1 MSSYYSMLDLEREF
15 LKGFCMN
22 KKVLNKTFIVIA
34 ILLVVLAGARLY
46 ANYHSTDAEKSL
58 RTDIKVMLY
67 SKTGCSYCDKA
78 KALLQSRGVPYEVV
92 ELTNNKDLI
101 IKLVSQT
108 GQNTVPYVFV
118 NDEFIGGYQNLR
130 ELDKA
135 GKL

>member
-1 MSSYYSMLDLEREF
+1 MSE
-15 LKGFCMN
+15 
-22 KKVLNKTFIVIA
+22 KVINKTFIVIA

-46 ANYHSTDAEKSL
+46 ANYYSTDAEKPL

-67 SKTGCSYCDKA
+67 SKNGCGYCDKA
-78 KALLQSRGVPYEVV
+78 KALLHSRGIPYEVV

-118 NDEFIGGYQNLR
+118 NDEFIGGYQNLL